1 MVTWNEAKEWFAD
14 HSEQV
19 TLAIGGIGVVLSL
32 AGIRLGLPFDL
43 AWLAIIFNGLP
54 IVWGAAEAMYKEFDV
69 KADLLVSLAL
79 IAAVVIGEYFAAAE
93 IAFIMQLGAM
103 LEDFTVS
110 KAQAGIERLVKLT
123 PTTAHVVRNDKEQ
136 VVPADIVEVGDVIR
150 VLPGEIIPVD
160 GTIRTGTTSVDQSVM
175 TGESMPVDKVV
186 GDDVFSGTVNQ
197 FGAFD
202 MEATKAGEDSSIQRM
217 IKLVK
222 EMDPGNAK
230 IVSLA
235 DRWATWI
242 VVMALL
248 TAVGT
253 YVVTGEMIRAVTI
266 LVVFCPCALV
276 LATPAA
282 IMAAISNASKHGFL
296 VRRGHIMEELAK
308 VDTITFDKT
317 GTLTHGRPQVTAVTS
332 VGSMTDDD
340 LYRLVASIEQKSEH
354 PLGKAIVS
362 DYTSHHEAPLAT
374 VEDITIVPGKGLEAS
389 MNGESS
395 TRVLAGNAAM
405 MNVSGVTIPD
415 SVKADAAS
423 YLGRGASI
431 IYVAVNNV
439 LEGFVALAD
448 RVRSESRD
456 VVDDLHSLNVTPVLL
471 TGDHGTTAQHIAK
484 RLNMSHVIADCL
496 PEDKMNTVSTL
507 QQQGHVVAMVGD
519 GVNDAP
525 ALKKADVGIAMGGMG
540 SDIAVEASDIVLV
553 NDTIAEMPHMVAL
566 SKHMMRTIKINLSF
580 ALILNGIAII
590 LAMMGT
596 LSPVWGALVHN
607 GGSLLVVLNSALLL
621 SWKYKS
627 NSDEDRNPY
636 VGKLVSDQ

>member
-14 HSEQV
+14 YSEQV

-136 VVPADIVEVGDVIR
+136 VVSADIVSVGDVIR

-160 GTIRTGTTSVDQSVM
+160 GTIRMGTTSVDQSVM

-222 EMDPGNAK
+222 ETDPGNAK

-242 VVMALL
+242 VVMALI

-296 VRRGHIMEELAK
+296 VRRGHIMEELSK

-340 LYRLVASIEQKSEH
+340 LYHLVASIEQKSEH

-362 DYTSHHEAPLAT
+362 DYTSHHEALLTA
-374 VEDITIVPGKGLEAS
+374 VEDVTIVPGKGLEAT
-389 MNGESS
+389 MHGESS
-395 TRVLAGNAAM
+395 TRVLAGNATM
-405 MNVSGVTIPD
+405 MNMSGVTVPD

-471 TGDHGTTAQHIAK
+471 TGDHGTTAQHIAQ

-496 PEDKMNTVSTL
+496 PEDKMNTVSRL
-507 QQQGHVVAMVGD
+507 Q
-519 GVNDAP
+519 
-525 ALKKADVGIAMGGMG
+525 
-540 SDIAVEASDIVLV
+540 
-553 NDTIAEMPHMVAL
+553 
-566 SKHMMRTIKINLSF
+566 
-580 ALILNGIAII
+580 
-590 LAMMGT
+590 
-596 LSPVWGALVHN
+596 
-607 GGSLLVVLNSALLL
+607 
-621 SWKYKS
+621 
-627 NSDEDRNPY
+627 
-636 VGKLVSDQ
+636 

>member
-1 MVTWNEAKEWFAD
+1 MNNCSCFCVINRCKIRIQLIKVVIIELYPVF
-14 HSEQV
+14 
-19 TLAIGGIGVVLSL
+19 TLDIGGIGVVLSL
-32 AGIRLGLPFDL
+32 TGIHLGLPFDL

-123 PTTAHVVRNDKEQ
+123 PTTARIVRDDKEQ
-136 VVPADIVEVGDVIR
+136 VVPADIVEVGD
-150 VLPGEIIPVD
+150 E
-160 GTIRTGTTSVDQSVM
+160 
-175 TGESMPVDKVV
+175 
-186 GDDVFSGTVNQ
+186 VFSGTVNQ

-202 MEATKAGEDSSIQRM
+202 MEATKASEDSSIQRM

-222 EMDPGNAK
+222 ETDPGNAK

-242 VVMALL
+242 VVMALI

-296 VRRGHIMEELAK
+296 VRRGHIMEKLAK
-308 VDTITFDKT
+308 VDVITFDKT
-317 GTLTHGRPQVTAVTS
+317 GTLTHGRPQVTAVMS
-332 VGSMTDDD
+332 VGSMTEND
-340 LYRLVASIEQKSEH
+340 LYHLVASIEQKSEH

-362 DYTSHHEAPLAT
+362 DYTSHHEAPLAA
-374 VEDITIVPGKGLEAS
+374 VENVTIVPGKGLEAS
-389 MNGESS
+389 MNG
-395 TRVLAGNAAM
+395 
-405 MNVSGVTIPD
+405 
-415 SVKADAAS
+415 
-423 YLGRGASI
+423 
-431 IYVAVNNV
+431 
-439 LEGFVALAD
+439 
-448 RVRSESRD
+448 ESRD

-507 QQQGHVVAMVGD
+507 QQEGHVVAMVGD

-525 ALKKADVGIAMGGMG
+525 ALKKADVGIA
-540 SDIAVEASDIVLV
+540 
-553 NDTIAEMPHMVAL
+553 
-566 SKHMMRTIKINLSF
+566 
-580 ALILNGIAII
+580 II
-590 LAMMGT
+590 LAMIGT

-621 SWKYKS
+621 SWKYKT
-627 NSDEDRNPY
+627 NSYEDRNPY
-636 VGKLVSDQ
+636 VGKLVSNQ

>member
-1 MVTWNEAKEWFAD
+1 
-14 HSEQV
+14 
-19 TLAIGGIGVVLSL
+19 
-32 AGIRLGLPFDL
+32 
-43 AWLAIIFNGLP
+43 
-54 IVWGAAEAMYKEFDV
+54 
-69 KADLLVSLAL
+69 
-79 IAAVVIGEYFAAAE
+79 
-93 IAFIMQLGAM
+93 
-103 LEDFTVS
+103 
-110 KAQAGIERLVKLT
+110 
-123 PTTAHVVRNDKEQ
+123 
-136 VVPADIVEVGDVIR
+136 
-150 VLPGEIIPVD
+150 
-160 GTIRTGTTSVDQSVM
+160 
-175 TGESMPVDKVV
+175 MPVDKHV
-186 GDDVFSGTVNQ
+186 GDDVFSGTINQ

-202 MEATKAGEDSSIQRM
+202 MMATKAGEDSSIQRM

-222 EMDPGNAK
+222 ETDPGNAK

-253 YVVTGEMIRAVTI
+253 YLVTGEMIRAVTI

-317 GTLTHGRPQVTAVTS
+317 GTLTHGRPQVTAVMS
-332 VGSMTDDD
+332 VGSMTDDA
-340 LYRLVASIEQKSEH
+340 LYHLVASVEQKSEH

-362 DYTSHHEAPLAT
+362 DYKAHYEAPLAA
-374 VEDITIVPGKGLEAS
+374 VEDVTIVPGKGIEAFV
-389 MNGESS
+389 NGDIR
-395 TRVLAGNAAM
+395 TRILVGNTAM
-405 MNVSGVTIPD
+405 MNVSDVNIPD

-431 IYVAVNNV
+431 MYVAINNV
-439 LEGFVALAD
+439 LEGFIALAD
-448 RVRSESRD
+448 CVRSESRH
-456 VVDDLHSLNVTPVLL
+456 VVDDLYSLNVTPVLL

-496 PEDKMNTVSTL
+496 PEDKMHTVSTL

-553 NDTIAEMPHMVAL
+553 NDTISEMPHMVAL

-590 LAMMGT
+590 LAMIGT

-621 SWKYKS
+621 SWNYKS
-627 NSDEDRNPY
+627 NSVEDRNSY
-636 VGKLVSDQ
+636 IGKLVKDN